1 MEDVIIKQFYFGFI
15 VYDEDWII
23 FMEVLLVL
31 EDKFNGEV
39 DLLSLDMLLC
49 KLYIMVDFI
58 VIKEELVFFIKEEN
72 VVLEVE
78 VLLSWEGWIDV
89 EGFEEVL

>member
-1 MEDVIIKQFYFGFI
+1 
-15 VYDEDWII
+15 
-23 FMEVLLVL
+23 MEVLLVL